1 MHHSRL
7 VKTGRT
13 TYIRP
18 LPIKQRQQRPLT
30 PHRLR
35 YQYISMVF
43 HIQPTVAFFQLPFE
57 CRGTALHRGFDLGQ
71 AGGFE
76 VGDAEDFGR
85 VAGGRRF

>member
-1 MHHSRL
+1 
-7 VKTGRT
+7 
-13 TYIRP
+13 
-18 LPIKQRQQRPLT
+18 
-30 PHRLR
+30 
-35 YQYISMVF
+35 MVF

-85 VAGGRRF
+85 VAGGGRF